1 MQKPETKFR
10 NRFRK
15 RLDAIPN
22 SWFESIQQKSI
33 NGTPDILGCVN
44 GYFVAL
50 ELKATHKSPVTEL
63 QNYKLKKIYDAG
75 GFRAI
80 VHPENMEDV
89 LENLIRLTNYE
100 RPQCLN

>member
-15 RLDAIPN
+15 RLDAIQG

-50 ELKATHKSPVTEL
+50 ELKASAKAPVTEL
-63 QNYKLKKIYDAG
+63 QRYKLNKIYEAG
-75 GFRAI
+75 GFRA
-80 VHPENMEDV
+80 VVSPENMEDV
-89 LENLIRLTNYE
+89 LENLTRLTTYG
-100 RPQCLN
+100 RPQCLK